1 MIYLGRVKTSVM
13 GLAADNKSTLTEHDR
28 SLIRGELERLLAL
41 PEFRGSKR
49 CSGFLTYVVEQTLL
63 GGRESELKERAI
75 GIEVFDR
82 TPDYDPSEDSIV
94 RVAARE
100 VRKKLLQAYVG
111 IGSGQPVRIDLPPGS
126 YCAEFQ
132 WSTIPPEAL
141 PSVPKAPAAP
151 AWGLKW
157 WWLIVLSA
165 AALLGSFF
173 LGWQSK
179 SRTTAVPAILQEFWV
194 PVTQSSSPVLMCI
207 GTPMVYDVSN
217 RLKNS
222 YIQTLSQE
230 ARMRPFVVPM
240 GPEQKV
246 LGADIIPRENAY
258 AGFGNLHTAADLV
271 ALMGQMNKPWQVRTA
286 SDVSF
291 AELRTSPAILIGG
304 ESNVWTQPLTT
315 ELRFYFSREADMV
328 IRDRTRP
335 KERWSASGIGDT
347 KLTEDFAIVS
357 RIIDAKTGNCLI
369 FLGGLT
375 QFGTQAA
382 GELVTHQDQLNNA
395 LRNAPRDWSRKNLQL
410 VIRTQIHGLTP
421 SAPTVV
427 AAHFW

>member
-1 MIYLGRVKTSVM
+1 M
-13 GLAADNKSTLTEHDR
+13 GLAANNKGTLTEQDR
-28 SLIRGELERLLAL
+28 SLIHGELERLLGL

-63 GGRESELKERAI
+63 GGREADLKERAI

-82 TPDYDPSEDSIV
+82 TPDYDPNEDSIV

-111 IGSGQPVRIDLPPGS
+111 AGSGQPVRIDLPPGS

-132 WSTIPPEAL
+132 WSAIPRVAL
-141 PSVPKAPAAP
+141 PAVPETPAPP
-151 AWGLKW
+151 ARESRR
-157 WWLIVLSA
+157 WWLIAISA

-173 LGWQSK
+173 LGWQSN
-179 SRTTAVPAILQEFWV
+179 SRTSAIPTVLREFWV
-194 PVTQSSSPVLMCI
+194 PVTQSSSPVLICV
-207 GTPMVYDVSN
+207 GTPMVYDLSN

-222 YIQTLSQE
+222 YIQTLPQE
-230 ARMRPFVVPM
+230 ARMRPFIVPL

-246 LGADIIPRENAY
+246 LGADIIPRDNAY
-258 AGFGNLHTAADLV
+258 AGFGNVHTTADLV
-271 ALMGQMNKPWQVRTA
+271 ALMGQINKPWRVRTA

-315 ELRFYFSREADMV
+315 DLRFYFSREADTV

-335 KERWSASGIGDT
+335 GEHWAASGIGNT
-347 KLTEDFAIVS
+347 KTTEDFAIVS
-357 RIIDAKTGNCLI
+357 RIIDAKTDNCLI

-395 LRNAPRDWSRKNLQL
+395 LRNAPGDWARKNLQL

-427 AAHFW
+427 ATHFW